1 MRPVCHVPVTM
12 KHLVWDCKC
21 HETEVPLE
29 WQQLIQRKEDAMN
42 GPEDSLTAPTTCRW
56 LDQSLVR
63 LRAYLRM
70 GGTSTRSCNQEDQHR
85 EAVRRASLS
94 AMRVAR
100 RAVGSAAHTAPP
112 AASAS
117 RTLKTFV
124 RAATNNSNEVLQ
136 SALRVVRVVQ
146 MEKWQLERLSLGTPA
161 QRENL
166 VPSSPSQ
173 KLQPNDPA
181 SSSTARSAAS
191 CCSGSS
197 SGDAVAGLSVSR
209 RRLRALSVCTRV
221 EPGSVISG
229 RSARPI
235 FPCCL
240 SLQMGDLRSW
250 RRRNI
255 GAMGPMG
262 YTSLRRLFGQKM
274 GGKKK
279 VANPQPHTKPDT
291 PAATRPPCQQVHHA
305 RRAAGCCRVPVS
317 PQ

>member
-1 MRPVCHVPVTM
+1 MAHRRGHAT
-12 KHLVWDCKC
+12 KK
-21 HETEVPLE
+21 
-29 WQQLIQRKEDAMN
+29 
-42 GPEDSLTAPTTCRW
+42 
-56 LDQSLVR
+56 
-63 LRAYLRM
+63 
-70 GGTSTRSCNQEDQHR
+70 TSTGRQ
-85 EAVRRASLS
+85 
-94 AMRVAR
+94 
-100 RAVGSAAHTAPP
+100 SAAPACRPCGSPGGQWEAPRTRRHQQRAP
-112 AASAS
+112 S

-221 EPGSVISG
+221 EPRVSDFGALSSPYFFLAVSVCKWGIC
-229 RSARPI
+229 AR
-235 FPCCL
+235 
-240 SLQMGDLRSW
+240 
-250 RRRNI
+250 
-255 GAMGPMG
+255 GAVETLALWGPMG

-279 VANPQPHTKPDT
+279 GRQPTATHEARHPCSDEAALPTSTPMRGGQLVA
-291 PAATRPPCQQVHHA
+291 AEF
-305 RRAAGCCRVPVS
+305 PVS